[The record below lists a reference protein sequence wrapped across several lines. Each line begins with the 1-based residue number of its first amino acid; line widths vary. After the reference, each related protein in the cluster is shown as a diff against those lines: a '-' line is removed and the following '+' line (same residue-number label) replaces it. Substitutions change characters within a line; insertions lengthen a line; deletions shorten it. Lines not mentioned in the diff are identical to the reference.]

1 MCVMFGLIIGYCSV
15 FQEWSAEGYQLWM
28 VKRQPD
34 HDPGGNGSLD
44 CVIQLEFVKS
54 ALTVNPCMVCMYI
67 CHISGY
73 CFQNVNCSEK
83 LFGEPVID

>member
-1 MCVMFGLIIGYCSV
+1 MYVMFDLITGYCSV

-44 CVIQLEFVKS
+44 CVVQLEFVKS
-54 ALTVNPCMVCMYI
+54 ALTVNPCMVCIYV
-67 CHISGY
+67 ISQVIVFNY
-73 CFQNVNCSEK
+73 SEK
-83 LFGEPVID
+83 FFGEPVIV